1 LAPIYDYPLKG
12 EVAVANRKTIL
23 TLMMAVAMGM
33 TLGGC
38 ADLNNAFKRTFHSEK
53 DSGKVVY
60 VSPATDGTTVSFD
73 DPTLPTGKQ
82 DLSYNR
88 LAGQYSN
95 DSVELFSLDE
105 PGRPM
110 RNMSFA
116 TPGIVGSSAYGTGGV
131 PSSTDPS
138 VTVFPFGDSVLA
150 PGTNPAYRPYGGA
163 RRPMPAAGGYAAMD
177 SLPMYTG
184 NPNTVYFEHGSSALS
199 ATARKAIASAARNYG
214 GQVVVEGHASQ
225 RAQSTDPVQ
234 RGIIN
239 LQMSMKRAMAVTKQ
253 LIRDG
258 VPPESI
264 KTTAYG
270 SAKPAVMETD
280 RATEAKNR
288 RVEILT
294 GLQ

>member
-1 LAPIYDYPLKG
+1 M
-12 EVAVANRKTIL
+12 ANRKTIL
-23 TLMMAVAMGM
+23 TLMMAVAMGV

-53 DSGKVVY
+53 DTGKVVY

-88 LAGQYSN
+88 LAGQYSS

-105 PGRPM
+105 PGMPV
-110 RNMSFA
+110 RNASSA
-116 TPGIVGSSAYGTGGV
+116 TPVVMGSSAYGTSGV

-138 VTVFPFGDSVLA
+138 VTVFPFSDSVLA
-150 PGTNPAYRPYGGA
+150 PGTDPSYRPHGGQ
-163 RRPMPAAGGYAAMD
+163 RRPMPAAGGGYAAMD

>member
-1 LAPIYDYPLKG
+1 M
-12 EVAVANRKTIL
+12 ANRKTIL
-23 TLMMAVAMGM
+23 TLMMAVAMGV

-38 ADLNNAFKRTFHSEK
+38 ADLNNAFKRTFHPEK
-53 DSGKVVY
+53 DTGKVVY

-73 DPTLPTGKQ
+73 DPNLPTGKQ

-88 LAGQYSN
+88 LAGQYSSDN
-95 DSVELFSLDE
+95 VELFSLDK
-105 PGRPM
+105 PGIPV
-110 RNMSFA
+110 RNMPSS
-116 TPGIVGSSAYGTGGV
+116 GSVMGSSAYGTSGV

-138 VTVFPFGDSVLA
+138 VTVFPFSDSVLA
-150 PGTNPAYRPYGGA
+150 PGTDPSYRPHGGQ
-163 RRPMPAAGGYAAMD
+163 RRPMPAAGNYAAMD

-214 GQVVVEGHASQ
+214 GHIVVEGHASQ
-225 RAQSTDPVQ
+225 RAQTNDPVQ

>member
-1 LAPIYDYPLKG
+1 MT
-12 EVAVANRKTIL
+12 NRKTIL
-23 TLMMAVAMGM
+23 TLMMAVVMGM

-38 ADLNNAFKRTFHSEK
+38 ADLKNSFKKQFHSER
-53 DSGKVVY
+53 DAGKVVY
-60 VSPATDGTTVSFD
+60 VNPETDGTQVSFD
-73 DPTLPTGKQ
+73 NPALPTGQQ

-95 DSVELFSLDE
+95 DSVQLYSLDE

-110 RNMSFA
+110 TNRPMSNHPVSA
-116 TPGIVGSSAYGTGGV
+116 AGMAVGSSAYYGPGGV

-138 VTVFPFGDSVLA
+138 VTVFPFSDSALA
-150 PGTNPAYRPYGGA
+150 PGTDPSYRPHGVA
-163 RRPMPAAGGYAAMD
+163 RRPVAAAAGGYAAMD

-199 ATARKAIASAARNYG
+199 ATARKAIASAARGYG
-214 GQVVVEGHASQ
+214 GHVVVEGHASQ
-225 RAQSTDPVQ
+225 RTHTTDPVQ
-234 RGIIN
+234 SGIIN

-270 SAKPAVMETD
+270 AGKPAVMETD

-294 GLQ
+294 GAQ